1 MINGKTF
8 YTILGI
14 SRDAEDG
21 VIRAA
26 YKTMAQQFSPDG
38 HAGDAESA
46 GETMRQADAAFAV
59 LSDVDKRKQYDAW
72 LETQAPALPADESS
86 QDSKSAEAN
95 PESPVDSESAQPE
108 NPVQNYSESMKA
120 FFKKGDWI
128 VVVFL
133 VVVTFASSNFLKD
146 HSISDNEYRIVTGQV
161 SPPVTAPGKYSLSGI
176 AIGADISSLSTMSIS
191 PAAREDTG
199 KYVTENYRLA
209 DGNELRVAYARD
221 GSRIVYLETQW
232 GGSKSGTATD
242 FEGYAYGKTTLRDLT
257 DRIGSNGYTYGAR
270 PAPHFPEESAWIRLN
285 SYELEEAGAQ
295 VITFVTK
302 ISPERVAYLNENKGS
317 SKADR
322 EFKLVAIVLA
332 DPAYLDEVW
341 GSGKVYDGNYKPIKL
356 R

>member
-26 YKTMAQQFSPDG
+26 YKTVARQSSPDG
-38 HAGDAESA
+38 HVGDAESA

-59 LSDVDKRKQYDAW
+59 LSDADKRKQYDAW
-72 LETQAPALPADESS
+72 LETQARASPADKSAP
-86 QDSKSAEAN
+86 DSRSAEAS
-95 PESPVDSESAQPE
+95 PESPVDAESAQPE
-108 NPVQNYSESMKA
+108 NPAQNYSESLIA

-146 HSISDNEYRIVTGQV
+146 HSISDNEYRIATGQL
-161 SPPVTAPGKYSLSGI
+161 SPPVIEPGKYSLSGI
-176 AIGADISSLSTMSIS
+176 AIGTDISSLSVMGLP

-209 DGNELRVAYARD
+209 DGNELRVTYARD
-221 GSRIVYLETQW
+221 ESRIVYLETQW

-242 FEGYAYGKTTLRDLT
+242 LEGFTYGKTTLRDLT
-257 DRIGSNGYTYGAR
+257 DRVGSNGYTYSGRPTEHFSEEGALI
-270 PAPHFPEESAWIRLN
+270 SLN

-295 VITFVTK
+295 VITFVTR
-302 ISPERVAYLNENKGS
+302 IPPERVAYLDGNKGGA
-317 SKADR
+317 KADK
-322 EFKLVAIVLA
+322 EFKLVAIILA

-341 GSGKVYDGNYKPIKL
+341 GSGKVHDENYKPIKL
-356 R
+356 H

>member
-21 VIRAA
+21 AIRAA
-26 YKTMAQQFSPDG
+26 YKTVAQQSSPDG
-38 HAGDAESA
+38 HVAGAESA

-59 LSDVDKRKQYDAW
+59 LSDVDKRKQYDTW
-72 LETQAPALPADESS
+72 LDTQAHASPADKPS
-86 QDSKSAEAN
+86 QGSKPAEAS
-95 PESPVDSESAQPE
+95 PESPTDLESAQPE
-108 NPVQNYSESMKA
+108 NPAQDYSESMKA

-146 HSISDNEYRIVTGQV
+146 HSISDNEYRIVTGQL
-161 SPPVTAPGKYSLSGI
+161 SPPVIELGKYSLSGI
-176 AIGADISSLSTMSIS
+176 AIGADISSLSVIGTS

-199 KYVTENYRLA
+199 KYVTENYRLT
-209 DGNELRVAYARD
+209 DGNELRVTYARD
-221 GSRIVYLETQW
+221 ETRIVYLETQW

-242 FEGYAYGKTTLRDLT
+242 LEGYTYGRTTLRDLT
-257 DRIGSNGYTYGAR
+257 DRIGSNGYTYSAR
-270 PAPHFPEESAWIRLN
+270 PAAHFPEESARIRLN

-295 VITFVTK
+295 VITFVTR
-302 ISPERVAYLNENKGS
+302 IPPERVAYLNGNKGS
-317 SKADR
+317 AKVDK

-332 DPAYLDEVW
+332 DPSYLDEVW
-341 GSGKVYDGNYKPIKL
+341 GSGKVHDGNYKPIKL
-356 R
+356 H

>member
-21 VIRAA
+21 AIRSA
-26 YKTMAQQFSPDG
+26 YKTMTQQSSAGG

-59 LSDVDKRKQYDAW
+59 LSDVDKRKQYDTW
-72 LETQAPALPADESS
+72 LETQAPLSPADKSLP
-86 QDSKSAEAN
+86 DSRSAEAD
-95 PESPVDSESAQPE
+95 PESPVDAESAQPE
-108 NPVQNYSESMKA
+108 NPAQNYSESMKA

-146 HSISDNEYRIVTGQV
+146 HSISDNEYRIATGQV
-161 SPPVTAPGKYSLSGI
+161 SPPVIEPGKYSLSGI
-176 AIGADISSLSTMSIS
+176 AIGADISSLSVIGTPS
-191 PAAREDTG
+191 AAREDTG

-209 DGNELRVAYARD
+209 DGNELRVTYARD
-221 GSRIVYLETQW
+221 ETKIVYLETHW
-232 GGSKSGTATD
+232 GGSKSATATD
-242 FEGYAYGKTTLRDLT
+242 FEGYTYGKTTLRDLT

-270 PAPHFPEESAWIRLN
+270 PAAHFLEEGARIKLN

-302 ISPERVAYLNENKGS
+302 ISPERVAYLNGNKGG
-317 SKADR
+317 SKADK
-322 EFKLVAIVLA
+322 EFKLVAIILA
-332 DPAYLDEVW
+332 APVYLDEVW
-341 GSGKVYDGNYKPIKL
+341 GSGRVHDENYKPIKL
-356 R
+356 H